1 MASYGHSNFKPTVV
15 FGSALGTQECNL
27 NQFALHASKIGDPK
41 IFQSISIQQANTFWA
56 SNSIFGVFEFVSLLV
71 SCNVSDLGQLYQELG
86 PTGSMSRSQRRLES
100 VSKRTRRRRLQS
112 GNTLINKGTVECA
125 KLRSITGIVRSLIP
139 WLTQSRLLFHSI
151 LSWRFIH
158 QQIKRN
164 HVSQKK
170 NAKQRLRMGR
180 KWPRVFFGASGLA
193 ILFSYEHLKCI
204 RKGMGRLLHQS
215 MHPGWYPGCNSKF
228 GSKQCQEPWKEF
240 LTACIGMTIRLQDL
254 IPEFQ

>member
-151 LSWRFIH
+151 LS
-158 QQIKRN
+158 
-164 HVSQKK
+164 
-170 NAKQRLRMGR
+170 
-180 KWPRVFFGASGLA
+180 
-193 ILFSYEHLKCI
+193 
-204 RKGMGRLLHQS
+204 
-215 MHPGWYPGCNSKF
+215 
-228 GSKQCQEPWKEF
+228 
-240 LTACIGMTIRLQDL
+240 
-254 IPEFQ
+254 